1 MKIEKEEKVSM
12 TEQLSV
18 PTFVLFEV
26 KTSFTDYQIDKHAMF
41 FIFLFNLY

>member
-26 KTSFTDYQIDKHAMF
+26 KTSFTDYKTDKHAN
-41 FIFLFNLY
+41 FIVEL